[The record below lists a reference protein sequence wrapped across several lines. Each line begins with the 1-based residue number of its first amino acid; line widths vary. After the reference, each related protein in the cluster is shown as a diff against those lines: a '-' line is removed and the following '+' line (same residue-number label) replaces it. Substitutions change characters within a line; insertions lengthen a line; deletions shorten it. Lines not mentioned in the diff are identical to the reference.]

1 MSKYT
6 VNVEYTINVPDDEF
20 GENDDPLAE
29 IEDDF
34 AYFVDAFHTESYCVS
49 VEEC

>member
-20 GENDDPLAE
+20 DENDDPLAE
-29 IEDDF
+29 IEDGYI
-34 AYFVDAFHTESYCVS
+34 YFVDAFQAESYCVS

>member
-20 GENDDPLAE
+20 EDNNAPLAE
-29 IEDDF
+29 IEDDYN
-34 AYFVDAFHTESYCVS
+34 YFVDAFLTESYCVS
-49 VEEC
+49 VEQC

>member
-20 GENDDPLAE
+20 DENDDPLAE
-29 IEDDF
+29 INDDYL
-34 AYFVDAFHTESYCVS
+34 YFLCAFQTEACCVS

>member
-20 GENDDPLAE
+20 DENDDPLAE
-29 IEDDF
+29 IEDYYN
-34 AYFVDAFHTESYCVS
+34 YFVDAFQAESYCVS